1 MRMFYTGLKLC
12 FLVSH
17 MALCDGKPSV
27 CSHAWGFFW
36 QNDWSLESEFVS
48 IVCNVTIWWVFGIG
62 KSLSVRCECLPED
75 NGGEIAGTIC
85 PESLPFAAAPP
96 SFSALLCSGG
106 CGLCGWHQQA
116 PLMLEWRQEKG
127 RAEEWDWSM
136 YSPYF
141 LPVDHFLGCL
151 SDCRLQSLAVSPL
164 PSTVTPLSC
173 SSRPTWPMHPLWYCT
188 SLVISWLSLTIAS
201 QMCPLLESLQTLSV
215 CVAST
220 S

>member
-1 MRMFYTGLKLC
+1 MRMFYTGLKLY

-17 MALCDGKPSV
+17 MALCDRKPSV
-27 CSHAWGFFW
+27 CSRALGSFW

-75 NGGEIAGTIC
+75 NGGEIAGTVC

-141 LPVDHFLGCL
+141 LPVGHFSGCL

-173 SSRPTWPMHPLWYCT
+173 SGKPTWPMPWTLWYCT
-188 SLVISWLSLTIAS
+188 SLVISWLWPSLRK
-201 QMCPLLESLQTLSV
+201 
-215 CVAST
+215 CVFY
-220 S
+220 